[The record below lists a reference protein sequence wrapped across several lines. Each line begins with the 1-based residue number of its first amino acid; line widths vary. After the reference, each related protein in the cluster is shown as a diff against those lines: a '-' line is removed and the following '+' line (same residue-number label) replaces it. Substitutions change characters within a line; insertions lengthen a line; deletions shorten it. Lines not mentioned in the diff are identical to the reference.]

1 MGSFEITKTH
11 DGKYRFSL
19 VAGNGQ
25 VLASSILYTSKRSVI
40 SAIESMRKYAP
51 EARIDDL
58 S

>member
-1 MGSFEITKTH
+1 MGSFEIRKTH
-11 DGKYRFSL
+11 DGKFQFSL

-25 VLASSILYTSKRSVI
+25 VLASSNLYASKRSVI

-51 EARIDDL
+51 EARVDDL